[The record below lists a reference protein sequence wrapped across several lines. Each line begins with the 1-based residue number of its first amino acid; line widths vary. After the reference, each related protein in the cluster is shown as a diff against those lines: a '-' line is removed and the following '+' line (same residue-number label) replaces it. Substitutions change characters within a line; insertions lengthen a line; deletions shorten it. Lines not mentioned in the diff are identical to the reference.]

1 MTSPWTPLNTQG
13 SQDPSDYFDPMKQQ
27 GHLLI
32 LRIHAE
38 AKGVVTKHCPDG
50 WQRRPGK
57 EPMINNALQ
66 VSVVDLNWQNPDGTL
81 GKIYPEAMIHTGTL
95 IGALKRSV
103 GETKLLMWRQKPT
116 PVDAYG
122 NPDKTNPYDITD
134 MSGDTAA
141 VAAANNFL
149 SSHPEFMQI
158 PAPAPYQ
165 PPAPAPQSPPMPPP
179 QPGYGQQGPPP
190 GWGTQYPQVQPQ
202 QPGWQSPQG
211 YPPAQPQGY
220 PQPQPQWQ
228 PPAPQWTPPAPP
240 QQAPA
245 AWNTAAPPP
254 GYYQQ
259 QGPPPPQQQPGN
271 FYEAAAQ
278 MPPQQVPQAPAYNH
292 HGQPQPVDP
301 PY

>member
-1 MTSPWTPLNTQG
+1 VNTQG
-13 SQDPSDYFDPMKQQ
+13 SQSPEDYFDPMKQQ
-27 GHLLI
+27 GHLLL

-57 EPMINNALQ
+57 EPMLNNALQ
-66 VSVVDLNWQNPDGTL
+66 VSVVDLNWQNQDGSL

-122 NPDKTNPYDITD
+122 NPDKTNPYDIID
-134 MSGDTAA
+134 MSANPAA
-141 VAAANNFL
+141 NAAANNFL
-149 SSHPEFMQI
+149 TAHPEFMQI

-165 PPAPAPQSPPMPPP
+165 APATPPAPQYPPQQGYGYPPQQYPPA
-179 QPGYGQQGPPP
+179 QPGYGAPPP
-190 GWGTQYPQVQPQ
+190 Q
-202 QPGWQSPQG
+202 QQGWQSPQA

-220 PQPQPQWQ
+220 PPQAPPQQWQ
-228 PPAPQWTPPAPP
+228 PPAPPP
-240 QQAPA
+240 QQPSP
-245 AWNTAAPPP
+245 WNTATPPP

-259 QGPPPPQQQPGN
+259 QGPPPPPPQQPGS

-278 MPPQQVPQAPAYNH
+278 SAPPQGPPVNH
-292 HGQPQPVDP
+292 HGQPQSQYP